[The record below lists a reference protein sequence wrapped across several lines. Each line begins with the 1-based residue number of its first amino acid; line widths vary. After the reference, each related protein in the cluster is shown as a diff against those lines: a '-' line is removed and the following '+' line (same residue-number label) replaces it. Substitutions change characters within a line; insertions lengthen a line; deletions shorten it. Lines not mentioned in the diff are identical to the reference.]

1 MEPNTNKKTEAE
13 KINEIKQLFEDY
25 ARKTKALRESS
36 NDSECCDWDAR
47 SKLGD
52 ACVNNGYYRQAAND
66 LEEALDDVGSIE
78 EVDVEAILK
87 ENIFDEEKEKASVYY
102 VPYE

>member
-36 NDSECCDWDAR
+36 NNSKCRDGVSR
-47 SKLGD
+47 SKLGT

-66 LEEALDDVGSIE
+66 LAEALDDVGSIE

-87 ENIFDEEKEKASVYY
+87 EYIFDEEKAKASVYY
-102 VPYE
+102 VPYK